1 MPSLRSLL
9 PAAVLA
15 VSLAAPGAASAQRQ
29 PSDCQLMQPRPA
41 KEYAIPGTSLVARD
55 PYGGRLSRNR
65 LFFDF
70 SVVGP
75 KADLAGVA
83 KVTWALDGTVVRED
97 PTAPFEWKGVSGSSR
112 RMPAG
117 DHVITVTVTP
127 KSGQPASTQFPLTA
141 TDCQNASFSAYD
153 IPKRTGTAE
162 LTWQSAFET
171 DGEPLDAVSVS
182 SSRNVAAALPAR
194 LRRRKIGTLTLLR
207 SANAKTGKTYTLT
220 APRGATKTVLH
231 RGRLQVVYR
240 PGARGFLDV
249 RHLPAGVQ
257 IVRVHFVSGVVHVRD
272 PRKAYGLYGKLVA
285 GTRTAVL
292 FEGGRYA

>member
-1 MPSLRSLL
+1 MPRLPHLL
-9 PAAVLA
+9 PAAAVA
-15 VSLAAPGAASAQRQ
+15 VSLAAPGAASAQSQ
-29 PSDCQLMQPRPA
+29 PSECHLMQPNPA
-41 KEYAIPGTSLVARD
+41 KEYAIAGTSLSARD

-97 PTAPFEWKGVSGSSR
+97 PTAPFQWKGVSGGS

-127 KSGQPASTQFPLTA
+127 KTGDPASTQFPLTA
-141 TDCQNASFSAYD
+141 TDCQNASFSGFE
-153 IPKRTGTAE
+153 IPKRTGSAE
-162 LTWQSAFET
+162 LMWQSAFET
-171 DGEPLDAVSVS
+171 DGEPLDAVGVS
-182 SSRNVAAALPAR
+182 SSSNVTAALPAR
-194 LRRRKIGTLTLLR
+194 LRGRKIGTLTLLR
-207 SANAKTGKTYTLT
+207 SADAKTGTTYTLT
-220 APRGATKTVLH
+220 APRGRTKTVLH

-257 IVRVHFVSGVVHVRD
+257 VVRVTFVSGVVHVRNTS
-272 PRKAYGLYGKLVA
+272 KAFGLYGKLVA
-285 GTRTAVL
+285 GTRAAVL
-292 FEGGRYA
+292 FEGGRYV